1 MSFAIAFVIF
11 VAVMMAFGQL
21 FLRYV
26 YDYDIGDAKVR
37 VLLFRLVP
45 VMTIR
50 ISNIRDIT
58 ECSPMELWKPTFALK
73 FGNRVWARCVLIR
86 KKRGLIRSIVITPG
100 NPREFVERIKEI
112 QREQARTFGS
122 G

>member
-1 MSFAIAFVIF
+1 
-11 VAVMMAFGQL
+11 MALAQL
-21 FLRYV
+21 FLRDV
-26 YDYDIGDAKVR
+26 YDYDIEDAKVR

-50 ISNIRDIT
+50 ISNIRDIS
-58 ECSPMELWKPTFALK
+58 ECSPTELWKPTFALK

-86 KKRGLIRSIVITPG
+86 KRRGLIRSVVITLG
-100 NPREFVERIKEI
+100 NPHEFAEQIKEI
-112 QREQARTFGS
+112 QRKQADIFRS